1 MFECVLWYHRQ
12 ATFACSCCTYEISL
26 YICLSYT
33 HTHTHTHTHT
43 YTHSHTHTLTHTYT
57 HTLSHTH
64 THTHTHTYTH
74 THTHIHTPTQ
84 SLTYTLSRTYSHS
97 HTQTLLVICLPSG
110 HRLEDQTLTKPAQP
124 YSPMHQRVLI
134 CSHFNSGCCFK
145 HLTPAALTLGLL

>member
-1 MFECVLWYHRQ
+1 MPRASLYRILEFMFECVLWYHRQ
-12 ATFACSCCTYEISL
+12 ATFACSCCTYEISI

-43 YTHSHTHTLTHTYT
+43 YTHSHTHTLTHT
-57 HTLSHTH
+57 HSHSHT
-64 THTHTHTYTH
+64 
-74 THTHIHTPTQ
+74 HTPTQ
-84 SLTYTLSRTYSHS
+84 SHTHSLSRTYSHS
-97 HTQTLLVICLPSG
+97 HTQALLVICLPSG